1 MTAAVTAADMRGYR
15 GHGRSLGMY
24 PDERQGRLGIPCIS
38 WGPRGTC
45 FFKKPTALQVAGD
58 MALTA
63 PLDSC
68 SDYSSKSEGQLEK
81 PEPDKDAIIV
91 AWGDGGPLG
100 RLIECPDI
108 FG

>member
-1 MTAAVTAADMRGYR
+1 
-15 GHGRSLGMY
+15 
-24 PDERQGRLGIPCIS
+24 
-38 WGPRGTC
+38 
-45 FFKKPTALQVAGD
+45 